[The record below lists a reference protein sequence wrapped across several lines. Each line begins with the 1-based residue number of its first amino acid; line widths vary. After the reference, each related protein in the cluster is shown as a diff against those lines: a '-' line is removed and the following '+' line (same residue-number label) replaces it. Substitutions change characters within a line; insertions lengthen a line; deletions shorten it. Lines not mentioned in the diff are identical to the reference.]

1 MTPDIKE
8 NSLRMQSAH
17 TRLRFPGTRKL
28 HIAARVAL
36 DLDSVEG
43 YCCRVYEGSSVT
55 RSGDFLDFG
64 QVFKAFGNN

>member
-43 YCCRVYEGSSVT
+43 YCCRVYEGT
-55 RSGDFLDFG
+55 R
-64 QVFKAFGNN
+64 